1 MDEIQPERKGGLP
14 MRMVC
19 TLTLL
24 FAACGSQQ
32 PQAEACHRYVA
43 CIGALDAAR
52 GGTTDLAR
60 FADSGDCW
68 GSAGGAELCAGACER
83 GLERMRT
90 RVTGLPM
97 ECLP

>member
-1 MDEIQPERKGGLP
+1 MQPTRRDPKGWLQ
-14 MRMVC
+14 MRILC
-19 TLTLL
+19 TLALL
-24 FAACGSQQ
+24 LAACGSQQ
-32 PQAEACHRYVA
+32 PQAASCHRYVA
-43 CIGALDAAR
+43 CIEALDAAR

-83 GLERMRT
+83 GLERMRS
-90 RVTGLPM
+90 RVAGLPR